1 MAVQSSYDND
11 PSIGYAGQLLEAQR
25 GGIVTLVSAE
35 ASANV
40 AFGRAVAFKP
50 SSTDDKQA
58 TLPANASDRV
68 AGIVLKSD
76 QYGIY
81 PFGELDQTA
90 VTGGLIPG
98 AVLNVLRKGTV
109 FAVCEDGCVPGDRLW
124 VRRTAAGDPEFL
136 GGLNSADDST
146 DMIDCTTQGV
156 WLTTA
161 AAGGIAKL
169 EVDFTAKQTDA
180 S

>member
-1 MAVQSSYDND
+1 MPVQTAFSND
-11 PSIGYAGQLLEAQR
+11 PAIGYAGQVRKADS
-25 GGIVTLVSAE
+25 VSTMVSAE
-35 ASANV
+35 ASANIQ
-40 AFGRAVAFKP
+40 FGRAVAFKP
-50 SSTDDKQA
+50 SSTDDRQA
-58 TLPANASDRV
+58 TLPTNAGDVV
-68 AGIVLKSD
+68 AGIVVKSD

-90 VTGGLIPG
+90 GTGGLIPG
-98 AVLNVLRKGTV
+98 AVLNVLRRGEILC
-109 FAVCEDGCVPGDRLW
+109 VCEDGCTPGQRLW

-146 DMIDCTTQGV
+146 DMIDCTSQGQ

-161 AAGGIAKL
+161 SAGGLAWL
-169 EVDFTAKQTDA
+169 SVDFTAKQVDA